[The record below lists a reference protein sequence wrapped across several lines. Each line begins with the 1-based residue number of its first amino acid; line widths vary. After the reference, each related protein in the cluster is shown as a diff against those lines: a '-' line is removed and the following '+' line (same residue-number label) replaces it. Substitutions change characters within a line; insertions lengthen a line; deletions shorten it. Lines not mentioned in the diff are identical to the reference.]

1 MHRML
6 LGDGYRNLWATPVR
20 VPVLDLET
28 FQGGLEPLKES
39 GGNQTK
45 SLRFKTPAGT
55 EYVFRSVNKRAE
67 SFPPA
72 FKGTVVQSIA
82 QDQVSSHFPVGALVT
97 APLLQA
103 AGVLHVT
110 PVLVVMPDDPRLG
123 EFQSKFANELG
134 MIEEYPVVPPDGHG
148 FAGAVEIIDSD
159 SLLKLIDA
167 SPGEQVNARA
177 LLTARLMDML
187 VNDWDRHQGQWKW
200 ARTAAGPSAPWLPI
214 ARDRDKAFISYGG
227 ALPGM
232 ARMAHPNLTS
242 FDSTYPAVRALTWNS
257 LPFDRRLLSG
267 LEKSV
272 FDSVAADLTTR
283 ITDSVID
290 LAVLALPPEYQS
302 VRPALAERLR
312 VRRDSLGVIANRFYL
327 YLAPVRRHPCQ
338 RYGRERHRHPARRRR
353 RRG

>member
-1 MHRML
+1 MPRPWPRLRGIVAVALLPALLPGLAHAQDLTVASTAAMARSDSAGDSIDIVPGAQYQAGGMHRML

-110 PVLVVMPDDPRLG
+110 PVLVVMPDDP
-123 EFQSKFANELG
+123 AW
-134 MIEEYPVVPPDGHG
+134 
-148 FAGAVEIIDSD
+148 
-159 SLLKLIDA
+159 A
-167 SPGEQVNARA
+167 SSSRSMP
-177 LLTARLMDML
+177 TS
-187 VNDWDRHQGQWKW
+187 
-200 ARTAAGPSAPWLPI
+200 SA
-214 ARDRDKAFISYGG
+214 
-227 ALPGM
+227 
-232 ARMAHPNLTS
+232 
-242 FDSTYPAVRALTWNS
+242 
-257 LPFDRRLLSG
+257 
-267 LEKSV
+267 
-272 FDSVAADLTTR
+272 
-283 ITDSVID
+283 
-290 LAVLALPPEYQS
+290 
-302 VRPALAERLR
+302 
-312 VRRDSLGVIANRFYL
+312 
-327 YLAPVRRHPCQ
+327 
-338 RYGRERHRHPARRRR
+338 
-353 RRG
+353 